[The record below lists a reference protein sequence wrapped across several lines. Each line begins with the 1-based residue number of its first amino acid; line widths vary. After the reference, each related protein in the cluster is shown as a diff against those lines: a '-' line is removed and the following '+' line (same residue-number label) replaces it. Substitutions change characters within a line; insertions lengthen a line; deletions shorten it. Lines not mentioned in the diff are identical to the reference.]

1 MFSLSKSGIRVA
13 HPLGMMASGRDT
25 RSATPVPGDFL
36 IHRVSHWTG
45 VLLVDQDRDL
55 PQLSCQ
61 TYQAALAHATREA
74 AHSNVDVWQT
84 RDGARFERL
93 ASYRGNA

>member
-1 MFSLSKSGIRVA
+1 
-13 HPLGMMASGRDT
+13 MMPSVRET
-25 RSATPVPGDFL
+25 MSAVRPVPGDFL
-36 IHRVSHWTG
+36 IHRVSNWAG
-45 VLLVDQDRDL
+45 VLLVDRDRDH

-84 RDGARFERL
+84 QDGARFERL
-93 ASYRGNA
+93 VSYRGGNA

>member
-1 MFSLSKSGIRVA
+1 
-13 HPLGMMASGRDT
+13 MMASGRET
-25 RSATPVPGDFL
+25 LSAVPAPGDFL

-45 VLLVDQDRDL
+45 VLLVDQDRDH
-55 PQLSCQ
+55 PQLTCQ
-61 TYQAALAHATREA
+61 TDQAALAHATRAA

-93 ASYRGNA
+93 VSYRGNA